1 MKRASLLVAALL
13 AGCAQSPS
21 SQPTTPGAAPS
32 GAPPLVLGTFDSR
45 ALAIAYYRSE
55 AHAVRTREA
64 VAAHARAQDAG
75 DAATAQRIDAEMR
88 ALQALAHRQG
98 FGGAPIPE
106 LLAMIEDEIPAIAR
120 RAGVNAVVHQEDL
133 LWLDPDAEVVDLS
146 LALAE
151 AFAPSDETRRMLPE
165 VLKQKPVP
173 LDRIED

>member
-1 MKRASLLVAALL
+1 MRHASLLVAALL

-21 SQPTTPGAAPS
+21 SHATAPGAASPD
-32 GAPPLVLGTFDSR
+32 APTLVLGTFDSR
-45 ALAIAYYRSE
+45 ALAIAYFRSE
-55 AHAVRTREA
+55 AHATQPSEL
-64 VAAHARAQDAG
+64 VAARAQAAG
-75 DAATAQRIDAEMR
+75 DTTTMQRLDAEMR
-88 ALQALAHRQG
+88 ARQALAHRQG

-120 RAGVNAVVHQEDL
+120 RAGVDAVVSQADL
-133 LWLDPDAEVVDLS
+133 LWLDPDAETVDLS

-151 AFAPSDETRRMLPE
+151 AFAPSEETRRMLPE